1 MFISK
6 PFNSNSNIS
15 VSQLKDVKAYSN
27 ECSTFK
33 KNTDPRYQK
42 VIQHVQTMNSVV
54 VHDISIS
61 GEGTRGVYSILTELT
76 FLRLCME
83 NDLYHPHLYR
93 WSVGVSIGSVIIA
106 FILHA
111 RYLYECHSKKI
122 ALDYLQAIEDF
133 LDFDNVRK
141 IFYNLGKDKTLGD
154 FAPVLFFKN
163 LFSNGALC
171 SREALVELIQAN
183 HKNFNFDNSK
193 KYFES
198 EDYYDWLDSNE
209 NLNNIFIVC
218 YAQKKS
224 RMVAFTGNE
233 KRFENPTTFIKYEK
247 LSYTNFINAV
257 LCSSAILLLYP
268 QPNINSSDGLAID
281 GARIAEITQIVH
293 SHILTN
299 VSFILPDNL
308 LFTPVLLFFN
318 ITPQNNDNFLIII
331 NKRNIQYSYENLLTF
346 KQYKNPLI
354 NTFSSLLSV
363 DERLRFN
370 ANTNVPLTALF
381 LSQPLIK
388 EFSINNVNKIFL
400 SSLNNIQNTL
410 QKNINLIR
418 NSIINYRRI
427 PTNLITENE
436 FNLENDIYG
445 VRKEFKTYE
454 NFSKNYAKYKK
465 VTSNLVTSNHLYGYS
480 QGSVIELLDKDYKK
494 QVDEN
499 GNNILL
505 TINILYTDVFIRT
518 AFQGNENFN
527 LDLLLNKDT
536 KFLNSLLGMGFL
548 SGNSTFDM
556 HVKQSLYTV
565 NKQNVKSA
573 VLQEV
578 AKEIE
583 PIVIESVNSFLGSAY
598 TNRNIPF

>member
-1 MFISK
+1 MFRSK
-6 PFNSNSNIS
+6 SFNSNKNIS
-15 VSQLKDVKAYSN
+15 VSQLKDVKAYSK

-33 KNTDPRYQK
+33 KNTDPRYQN

-61 GEGTRGVYSILTELT
+61 GEGIYGVYSILTELT

-83 NDLYHPHLYR
+83 NDSYHPHLYR
-93 WSVGVSIGSVIIA
+93 WSVGVSVGSVIITL
-106 FILHA
+106 ILNA

-122 ALDYLQAIEDF
+122 ALDYLQAVEDF

-141 IFYNLGKDKTLGD
+141 TFYNLGKDKTLGD
-154 FAPVLFFKN
+154 FAPALLFKN
-163 LFSNGALC
+163 LFSHGALC

-183 HKNFNFDNSK
+183 HKNFKFDNSK

-198 EDYYDWLDSNE
+198 QDYYTWLDSNE
-209 NLNNIFIVC
+209 NLNNVFIVC
-218 YAQKKS
+218 YAQKKT
-224 RMVAFTGNE
+224 RMVVFTGNE

-247 LSYTNFINAV
+247 LSYTNIINAV

-268 QPNINSSDGLAID
+268 QPKINNGDGLAID
-281 GARIAEITQIVH
+281 GARIAEISQIVH

-308 LFTPVLLFFN
+308 LFTPLLLFFN

-331 NKRNIQYSYENLLTF
+331 NKRNIQYTYEDLLTF

-354 NTFSSLLSV
+354 NAISSQLAV
-363 DERLRFN
+363 NARLRFN

-381 LSQPLIK
+381 LSQPFIK

-400 SSLNNIQNTL
+400 SSLNNITNILT
-410 QKNINLIR
+410 KNINLIR

-427 PTNLITENE
+427 PTNLITEKE

-454 NFSKNYAKYKK
+454 KYSKNFDKYKN
-465 VTSNLVTSNHLYGYS
+465 VTSNLITSNYLYGYS
-480 QGSVIELLDKDYKK
+480 QGSVIELLDKDYKE

-505 TINILYTDVFIRT
+505 TINILYTDVFVRT
-518 AFQGNENFN
+518 PYQSNENFN

-536 KFLNSLLGMGFL
+536 KFLNSLLGMGFF
-548 SGNSTFDM
+548 SGNSIFDM

-565 NKQNVKSA
+565 NKQNVKSV

-578 AKEIE
+578 ANEIE
-583 PIVIESVNSFLGSAY
+583 PVIIESTNSFLGSAY
-598 TNRNIPF
+598 INRNTPF

>member
-1 MFISK
+1 MFRSK
-6 PFNSNSNIS
+6 SFNSNKNIS

-61 GEGTRGVYSILTELT
+61 GEGNYGLYSILTELT

-93 WSVGVSIGSVIIA
+93 WSVGVSIGSVIIVL
-106 FILHA
+106 ILNA

-122 ALDYLQAIEDF
+122 AVDYLQAVEDF

-198 EDYYDWLDSNE
+198 EDYCNWLDSNE
-209 NLNNIFIVC
+209 NLNNVFIVC
-218 YAQKKS
+218 YAEKKT
-224 RMVAFTGNE
+224 RMVVFTGNE

-247 LSYTNFINAV
+247 LSYTNIINSV
-257 LCSSAILLLYP
+257 LCSSAVLLLYP
-268 QPNINSSDGLAID
+268 QPKINNGDGLAID
-281 GARIAEITQIVH
+281 GARIAEISQIVH

-308 LFTPVLLFFN
+308 LFTPILLFFN
-318 ITPQNNDNFLIII
+318 ITPRNNDNFLIII
-331 NKRNIQYSYENLLTF
+331 NKRNIQYSYEDLLTF

-354 NTFSSLLSV
+354 NAISSQLSV
-363 DERLRFN
+363 NERLIFN

-427 PTNLITENE
+427 PTNLITEKE
-436 FNLENDIYG
+436 FNLKGDIFG
-445 VRKEFKTYE
+445 VKKEFKTYE
-454 NFSKNYAKYKK
+454 NFSRIYANYKK
-465 VTSNLVTSNHLYGYS
+465 VTSNLITSNYLYGYS

-518 AFQGNENFN
+518 PYQSNENFD

-598 TNRNIPF
+598 TDRNIPF

>member
-6 PFNSNSNIS
+6 PFNSNKNIS

-299 VSFILPDNL
+299 VSIILPDNL

-363 DERLRFN
+363 DKRLRFN

-388 EFSINNVNKIFL
+388 EYSINNVNKIFL

>member
-1 MFISK
+1 MFRSK
-6 PFNSNSNIS
+6 PFNSNKNIS

-363 DERLRFN
+363 DKRLRFN